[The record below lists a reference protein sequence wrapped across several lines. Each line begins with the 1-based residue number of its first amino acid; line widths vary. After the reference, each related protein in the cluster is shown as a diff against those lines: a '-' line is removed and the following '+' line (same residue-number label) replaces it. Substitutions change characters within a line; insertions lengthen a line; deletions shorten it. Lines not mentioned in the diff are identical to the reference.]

1 MRIMKK
7 ELHCPTK
14 TLILP
19 DSVPLKEKLQDI
31 RLIAT
36 DLDGTLLN
44 HSLKLP
50 TSLPRVLERLEDK
63 GIVFATASGRNWA
76 TQKKLFP
83 DLPDQISF
91 ICDNGAF
98 LVQKQQPV
106 FISELKPALWLD
118 AANKCLLYGDDCRAV
133 LCGVNGTYT
142 LDYEKNP
149 PLKRMLEHFYFGL
162 TTVSDFSKIRDRIFK
177 VSICYLP
184 GTKGRFYQDF
194 FDAYKDQANVLCTAE
209 CFMDIMNKGI
219 SKGTG
224 LSFLQKQLGITP
236 KETAVFGDF
245 DNDISLFEQADHT
258 FLMENAPLSMRQ
270 YARYLAPSNNDEG
283 VTEVIKQYIL

>member
-1 MRIMKK
+1 MKRTACFTT
-7 ELHCPTK
+7 ES
-14 TLILP
+14 LILK
-19 DSVPLKEKLQDI
+19 DSIPLKEKLTGI
-31 RLIAT
+31 RLIAS

-44 HSLKLP
+44 HALQLPPSLPQILESLK
-50 TSLPRVLERLEDK
+50 EK

-83 DLPDQISF
+83 GLLDQIAF

-106 FISELKPALWLD
+106 FISELEPSLWND
-118 AANKCLLYGDDCRAV
+118 AAGKCLLYGDDCRAV

-142 LDYEKNP
+142 LDYKNNP
-149 PLKRMLEHFYFGL
+149 RMKHMLEHFYFGL
-162 TTVSDFSKIRDRIFK
+162 TVISDFSEIRDRIFK

-184 GTKGRFYQDF
+184 GTRECFYRDF
-194 FDAYKDQANVLCTAE
+194 WDTYKDRANILCTAE

-224 LSFLQKQLGITP
+224 LSFLQKQMGITP
-236 KETAVFGDF
+236 EETAVFGDF
-245 DNDISLFEQADHT
+245 DNDISLFEQAEHT

-270 YARYLAPSNNDEG
+270 HARYLAPSNDNEG
-283 VTEVIKQYIL
+283 VTETIKQYIL